1 MHQEDERT
9 ELKKSTS
16 ELKEAIIS
24 IVAILNKHGK
34 GKIYFG
40 IKDDGQV
47 IGQQVTNQTIRNV
60 SKLIAENIEP
70 RIYPIVSKIEWD
82 KKDCIVVEFEGE
94 DVPYFAYGRAYMRV
108 GDEDRQLTQKELHQ
122 KRE

>member
-1 MHQEDERT
+1 MQQEDEKT

-70 RIYPIVSKIEWD
+70 RIYPIVSKVQLEN
-82 KKDCIVVEFEGE
+82 KD
-94 DVPYFAYGRAYMRV
+94 
-108 GDEDRQLTQKELHQ
+108 
-122 KRE
+122 

>member
-1 MHQEDERT
+1 MQEDERT
-9 ELKKSTS
+9 ELKKYTS

-47 IGQQVTNQTIRNV
+47 IGHPTV
-60 SKLIAENIEP
+60 SKLELDNKEC
-70 RIYPIVSKIEWD
+70 V
-82 KKDCIVVEFEGE
+82 VVEFEGE
-94 DVPYFAYGRAYMRV
+94 DVPYFA
-108 GDEDRQLTQKELHQ
+108 
-122 KRE
+122 